1 MKIKKFLLVTAS
13 VLVLGNSMTAFAAPE
28 IMADGTLFDAEYYAQ
43 ANPDVATV
51 YGTDK
56 NALFQHYTM
65 FGKSEGRTACA
76 DATPQMPSDKSYQAD
91 WDLDGIASSYEFAVG
106 VDDEESYR
114 EQPVI
119 IVSAEAVQA
128 DLDSIIEMERRDILK
143 KQLSSPYYYYQ

>member
-13 VLVLGNSMTAFAAPE
+13 ILVLGNNMTTFAAPE

-43 ANPDVATV
+43 ANPDAATV

-76 DATPQMPSDKSYQAD
+76 DTTPQTPSGNSYQAD
-91 WDLDGIASSYEFAVG
+91 WGLDEIASSYELVVG
-106 VDDEESYR
+106 VDDEESCR
-114 EQPVI
+114 EQPAI
-119 IVSAEAVQA
+119 IISAEAVQA
-128 DLDSIIEMERRDILK
+128 SMDSIVEMERSNILK